1 MLNVGDKI
9 QVIGWVMLEGME
21 SGARYEVVRVRNG
34 VYNFVKLNK
43 DGSHSKRKRAAHLV
57 KNVEAWIGGNS
68 HNRIDIV

>member
-21 SGARYEVVRVRNG
+21 TGAKYEVARVRNG

-43 DGSHSKRKRAAHLV
+43 DGLHSNRKRAAHLAEH
-57 KNVEAWIGGNS
+57 VEAWIDSKS
-68 HNRIDIV
+68 HNRIDIM